1 VNPRVSRVLSVAIVT
16 FFMAIAMS
24 FVSKILLGRVGLI
37 LGLFVLLVIIG
48 IGVIFD
54 VIGTAT
60 TAAKERPLNAMASKK
75 VYGARQALRMT
86 RSADHVASFCN
97 DIIGDMTGTVS
108 GAIGAALAIELVTWR
123 NANPAGETMVST
135 VIIGFIAAITVG
147 GKAWGK
153 NAAISRAEEIVLV
166 VGKVLA
172 WLEDSAGLV
181 ILPDQKAGNRK
192 KGRGLAKKYTEG
204 ESNSDKTS

>member
-1 VNPRVSRVLSVAIVT
+1 MNPRVSRALSVAVVT
-16 FFMAIAMS
+16 FFMAIAIS

-37 LGLFVLLVIIG
+37 LGLFVLLLIVG

-54 VIGTAT
+54 VIGTAV

-75 VYGARQALRMT
+75 VYGAKQALRMT
-86 RSADHVASFCN
+86 RSADRVASFCN

-108 GAIGAALAIELVTWR
+108 GAIGAAIALELVMPAGR
-123 NANPAGETMVST
+123 SPAGETVAST
-135 VIIGFIAAITVG
+135 VIVGFIAALTVG

-153 NAAISRAEEIVLV
+153 NVAISEPEQIILA

-172 WLEDSAGLV
+172 WLEGSTGLV
-181 ILPDQKAGNRK
+181 ILPDPKASNRK
-192 KGRGLAKKYTEG
+192 KNLCPAKKYAEG
-204 ESNSDKTS
+204 DSNSGKTS

>member
-1 VNPRVSRVLSVAIVT
+1 VNPRVSRALSVAIIT
-16 FFMAIAMS
+16 FFMAIAVS

-37 LGLFVLLVIIG
+37 LGLFVLLFIVG

-75 VYGARQALRMT
+75 VYGAKQGLRMT
-86 RSADHVASFCN
+86 RSADRVASFCN

-108 GAIGAALAIELVTWR
+108 GAIGAAIALELVVR
-123 NANPAGETMVST
+123 AGASPASETVVST
-135 VIIGFIAAITVG
+135 VIIGIIAALTVG

-153 NAAISRAEEIVLV
+153 NAAISESERIVLA
-166 VGKVLA
+166 VGRVLA
-172 WLEDSAGLV
+172 WLEDSIGLV
-181 ILPDQKAGNRK
+181 ILPDRKAVNRK
-192 KGRGLAKKYTEG
+192 RNQGPAKTYTEG
-204 ESNSDKTS
+204 DSNSGKTS